1 MEGWYEAGGVV
12 DDEGVDQVCRDLA
25 TLTYPTLPSPWIDT
39 PHPSLS
45 FTFRRTRLFY
55 NLRLPY
61 LGQHGDIAGW
71 GVLLRFLDHTLSVF
85 NGRHTASNNFC
96 ASVSL
101 DAGRNELIAV
111 VVIQPS
117 PTVGEVI
124 RAVRFKHSRS
134 LQGSA

>member
-12 DDEGVDQVCRDLA
+12 DDEG
-25 TLTYPTLPSPWIDT
+25 LTRFGAWMGRQREKERKRRAERHDWI
-39 PHPSLS
+39 LM
-45 FTFRRTRLFY
+45 TRLFY
-55 NLRLPY
+55 NLRLLY

-85 NGRHTASNNFC
+85 NGRHTASNNCC

-124 RAVRFKHSRS
+124 RAVRFKHSRP
-134 LQGSA
+134 LQSSA